1 MTRDY
6 KKQAEWRKSN
16 TLYIGITLNN
26 RTDSDIIEYIESEV
40 EKGRTKQGVI
50 KDSLRNTI
58 KEQEN
63 AEDCANGVPDA

>member
-6 KKQAEWRKSN
+6 KKQYEWRKSN
-16 TLYIGITLNN
+16 TVYIGLTFNS

-50 KDSLRNTI
+50 KDALRETI
-58 KEQEN
+58 AKKGE
-63 AEDCANGVPDA
+63 EDEED